1 MINQI
6 DILKIQAETLGA
18 YLKLEDGFS
27 LGHSQCLNAIA
38 VIHGHRDWH
47 VVSALMRNA
56 STKEEVDLRS
66 DSSMEAQAKR
76 LRTHLADRYGFT
88 PSESTEVIAA
98 ARWGLLVAQA
108 NEILGNPVSASQ
120 WLRHPHPE
128 LGGRTPH
135 ELIETDAGYEQI
147 STLLHKA

>member
-27 LGHSQCLNAIA
+27 LGHSQRLNAIA
-38 VIHGHRDWH
+38 MIHGYRDWH
-47 VVSALMRNA
+47 VVSALRNA
-56 STKEEVDLRS
+56 STKEEVALRVN
-66 DSSMEAQAKR
+66 SSIQAQAER
-76 LRTHLADRYGFT
+76 LRTHLAERYGFT
-88 PSESTEVIAA
+88 PSDSTEAIAA

-108 NEILGNPVSASQ
+108 NQILGDPASASR
-120 WLRHPHPE
+120 WLRYPHSQ

-135 ELIETDAGYEQI
+135 ELIDTDTGYEQI
-147 STLLHKA
+147 ETLLHKA